1 MQHSTPASSIDRMG
15 TLLNGR
21 YELGDTISSGGMGR
35 VHRAV
40 DTRLGRTVAVKV
52 LRVGG
57 GEDDATARA
66 RFQAEATLAGSLHHP
81 GIAQV
86 YDVGEDES
94 SPEREP
100 FIVMQLIEG
109 TPLSRLLA
117 ERGAIRPDGV
127 AKIVAQV
134 SDALDTAH
142 TAGIVHRDLKPS
154 NIVVT
159 PEGRAVLVDFG
170 IAWSATSEPL
180 TQTGSIIGTA
190 EYASPEQVSGRPA
203 TARSDLYSLGIV
215 AYHCVTGTSPFRRET
230 AVATAMA
237 QLRDDLPPMDES
249 VPPALR
255 TLITSLTQKDPDDR
269 PSSAAAVASLAS
281 SETSPATEIIAPATA
296 AMPASAPTSVQPA
309 AAAGPPPSPALPP
322 PSLPPASQPDDGGR
336 RSSRWLVIAVVAVL
350 VLIAGI
356 IGVQALGGDD
366 DTPTTDDTSQT
377 SDSPSEDEPTPSP
390 PAETTE
396 PDAGADDVTVDRDA
410 LIGLSYDDAA
420 DELDEL
426 GLSAQRVDET
436 SSAPEGTVTGVSPS
450 GTVPRGSTITLTVAK
465 AAPPETQ
472 PTTEPTPEPTTPPTD
487 ADPAAAKGKGGPG
500 GPKNDK
506 GQKKP

>member
-1 MQHSTPASSIDRMG
+1 MG

-21 YELGDTISSGGMGR
+21 YELGDTIGSGGMGH
-35 VHRAV
+35 VHRAT
-40 DTRLGRTVAVKV
+40 DTRLGRPVAVKI

-66 RFQAEATLAGSLHHP
+66 RFKAEATLAGSLHHP

-94 SPEREP
+94 SPERSP

-134 SDALDTAH
+134 ADALDTAH
-142 TAGIVHRDLKPS
+142 SAGIIHRDLKPS

-170 IAWSATSEPL
+170 IAWSAGSEPL

-190 EYASPEQVSGRPA
+190 EYFSPEQAAGRPA

-215 AYHCVTGTSPFRRET
+215 AYHCVTGTSPFKRET

-237 QLRDDLPPMDES
+237 QLTGDLPPMGDS

-255 TLITSLTQKDPDDR
+255 TLITSLTQKDPEDR
-269 PSSAAAVASLAS
+269 PSSAAAVSALAN
-281 SETSPATEIIAPATA
+281 SETSPATQIVAPVTSAMPATA
-296 AMPASAPTSVQPA
+296 ASPQPTSVQPA
-309 AAAGPPPSPALPP
+309 AAAAPPPPPVLPP
-322 PSLPPASQPDDGGR
+322 PSLPPPSQADDRER

-350 VLIAGI
+350 LLLAVVF
-356 IGVQALGGDD
+356 GVQALGGDD
-366 DTPTTDDTSQT
+366 DPASTDDSSQTTDSPTS
-377 SDSPSEDEPTPSP
+377 DEPTT
-390 PAETTE
+390 PATSE
-396 PDAGADDVTVDRDA
+396 PTDSGSDDDDDSESNDVTVDRDE
-410 LIGLSYDDAA
+410 LIGMSYDDAV
-420 DELDEL
+420 DELDDL
-426 GLSAQRVDET
+426 DLSARRVDEN
-436 SSAPEGTVTGVSPS
+436 SSQPEGTVIGVSPS
-450 GTVPRGSTITLTVAK
+450 GTVGRGSTITLTVAK
-465 AAPPETQ
+465 KAPEETQ
-472 PTTEPTPEPTTPPTD
+472 PTTDAPTEPTG
-487 ADPAAAKGKGGPG
+487 PAGGGNGNAKGPG
-500 GPKNDK
+500 GGGPAGD
-506 GQKKP
+506 KKP